1 MSEKPQ
7 ESYSM
12 QKPETPVSQNSK
24 KRRNFVITK
33 KIAKHGQNSI
43 IVIPKFLQ
51 EDLKPKTIVEVRIN
65 VVKEAQENE

>member
-1 MSEKPQ
+1 MEQKTQKSYTIQKSET
-7 ESYSM
+7 S
-12 QKPETPVSQNSK
+12 VSQNSQ

-33 KIAKHGQNSI
+33 KIAKHGNNAI

-65 VVKEAQENE
+65 VVKEAENE